1 MDSVATTSLPKAQPL
16 VADGDKSK
24 ENQSAEGSGGF
35 LDLLDFINP
44 LQHIPVVST
53 IYRAATGDEISAAA
67 RIVGGGIFG
76 GIPGLVTSA
85 ANAALDAATGK
96 DAGELAISALEDIT
110 TPEATAPAS
119 MLDDGSALQNDS
131 GEALVEVATE
141 IAHKAPAAAST
152 ATAVAAAA
160 ASATVVEG
168 SLASYRDPSLGL
180 ENEGKREQLSGEL
193 DKIALSMTSKG

>member
-1 MDSVATTSLPKAQPL
+1 MDTVATTSLPKAQPL
-16 VADGDKSK
+16 VADGDKSIQ
-24 ENQSAEGSGGF
+24 NQSAEGGGGF

-67 RIVGGGIFG
+67 RIIGGGIFG

-96 DAGELAISALEDIT
+96 DAGELAIAALEDIT
-110 TPEATAPAS
+110 TPQAPAPIS

-131 GEALVEVATE
+131 GEALMAVATQTVQ
-141 IAHKAPAAAST
+141 KAPVATST
-152 ATAVAAAA
+152 AVAVAAAA
-160 ASATVVEG
+160 TEAAVVEG

-180 ENEGKREQLSGEL
+180 DDEDKRDQLSSQLHE
-193 DKIALSMTSKG
+193 IALAM

>member
-1 MDSVATTSLPKAQPL
+1 MAMINPASLPKAHPL
-16 VADGDKSK
+16 IADGDKSK
-24 ENQSAEGSGGF
+24 ENQSADSGGGF

-96 DAGELAISALEDIT
+96 DAGELAISALEDIS
-110 TPEATAPAS
+110 APDASAPVS
-119 MLDDGSALQNDS
+119 MLDDGVALQTDS
-131 GEALVEVATE
+131 GEALAVVATE
-141 IAHKAPAAAST
+141 ILQNAPASASA
-152 ATAVAAAA
+152 ATAVATAATEA
-160 ASATVVEG
+160 MVVPG
-168 SLASYRDPSLGL
+168 SLASYRAPSLGL
-180 ENEGKREQLSGEL
+180 EDEGKREQLSSQLHEV
-193 DKIALSMTSKG
+193 ALAM